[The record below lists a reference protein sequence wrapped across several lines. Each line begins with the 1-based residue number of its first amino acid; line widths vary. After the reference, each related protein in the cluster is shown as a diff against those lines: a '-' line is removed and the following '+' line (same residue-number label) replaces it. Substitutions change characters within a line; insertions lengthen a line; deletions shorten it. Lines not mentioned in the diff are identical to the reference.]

1 MAITT
6 APPTTSP
13 GKQQRSG
20 SSRVRG
26 HSNKRWLP
34 YALIAP
40 AVVFELLIHFTPMA
54 TGIWISFLKLT
65 SASIANWS
73 SAPFAGFGNYQ
84 IAVSTTN
91 SQGAALLAS
100 FGVTAGF
107 TVLVVALSWGT
118 GMAAAVALQRA
129 FRGRALFRTLFLIPY
144 AVPMYAGIIAWKFI
158 FQQQT
163 GVLNQ
168 ILTTLHLA
176 SPTHQPFWL
185 IGPNAFAS
193 VVIVAIWRTW
203 PFAFLMLMA
212 GLQTINEDLYEA
224 SALDGAKPFRQWRAI
239 TLPELGGVNRV
250 LVLPDPYDE
259 PTLGKEANVV
269 RPVAFHIPVQFREPP
284 VCVRLGHCA
293 MHRTSV
299 PEAAVYEHAP
309 SSRPVHDVGA
319 PGKVGRAHPEPQSK
333 TMKNTPHGP
342 LGFGIA
348 LLHRPHAGSCFGG
361 WREGRRDYSSL
372 RHHGCQ
378 GYYTPDGGD
387 AACARPSRIAR

>member
-13 GKQQRSG
+13 ITPQRGG
-20 SSRVRG
+20 SNGRPR
-26 HSNKRWLP
+26 HQTKRWLP

-40 AVVFELLIHFTPMA
+40 AVVFELLIHFTPMV

-73 SAPFAGFGNYQ
+73 TAPFAGLGNYQ
-84 IAVSTTN
+84 IAVSATN
-91 SQGAALLAS
+91 AQGAALLAS

-107 TVLVVALSWGT
+107 TVIVVALSWGI
-118 GMAAAVALQRA
+118 GMSAAVALQRA
-129 FRGRALFRTLFLIPY
+129 FRGRAIFRTLFLIPY

-168 ILTTLHLA
+168 LLTDLHLV
-176 SPTHQPFWL
+176 SPTGLQPFWL
-185 IGPNAFAS
+185 IGPNAFGS
-193 VVIVAIWRTW
+193 VVVVAIWRTW

-250 LVLPDPYDE
+250 LVLVLFLWTFNDYNDPAILFGE
-259 PTLGKEANVV
+259 G
-269 RPVAFHIPVQFREPP
+269 RPPAGDLISFHIYNNSFTD
-284 VCVRLGHCA
+284 L
-293 MHRTSV
+293 
-299 PEAAVYEHAP
+299 
-309 SSRPVHDVGA
+309 
-319 PGKVGRAHPEPQSK
+319 
-333 TMKNTPHGP
+333 NF
-342 LGFGIA
+342 GFGA
-348 LLHRPHAGSCFGG
+348 SMSTLLLLFLLVVSVAYLLFVN
-361 WREGRRDYSSL
+361 RRST
-372 RHHGCQ
+372 R
-378 GYYTPDGGD
+378 
-387 AACARPSRIAR
+387 A